1 MIRESS
7 HLWQNL
13 ASLAYWIC
21 LVNRKWVHS
30 NQIIKISSEKILKR
44 WSKAN
49 FILLEKSVLE
59 FFFPSFIDLHISGIY
74 LQINVTF
81 RKLPYKFHISH
92 FYPIF
97 GLVYYK
103 SIPEWKD
110 TVLAFLLQ
118 EWINLLVGNI
128 CCSHQVFVL
137 LTHMVYGEFIR
148 GLFSKWVCSKLSS
161 F

>member
-1 MIRESS
+1 MGTQQTDYKNKFWEKLETLVKGQLHIAREK
-7 HLWQNL
+7 
-13 ASLAYWIC
+13 C
-21 LVNRKWVHS
+21 LGV
-30 NQIIKISSEKILKR
+30 
-44 WSKAN
+44 
-49 FILLEKSVLE
+49 
-59 FFFPSFIDLHISGIY
+59 FFPFFIDLHISGIY
-74 LQINVTF
+74 LQTNVTF

-97 GLVYYK
+97 GLVFYK

-110 TVLAFLLQ
+110 TVLVFLLQ

-137 LTHMVYGEFIR
+137 LTHMVYGEFLR

>member
-21 LVNRKWVHS
+21 FVNRKWVHS
-30 NQIIKISSEKILKR
+30 NQIIKISSEKILKL

-92 FYPIF
+92 FYPVF
-97 GLVYYK
+97 GLVYLKAYLNEK
-103 SIPEWKD
+103 ILFWPFYFKNELIYWLEIY
-110 TVLAFLLQ
+110 VA
-118 EWINLLVGNI
+118 V
-128 CCSHQVFVL
+128 
-137 LTHMVYGEFIR
+137 IR
-148 GLFSKWVCSKLSS
+148 YLYF
-161 F
+161 